1 MLASECIEQ
10 VRTRW
15 VERSALPAL
24 VRRTVLHARVALDI
38 GCGIRPQ
45 TLVWPDLHICV
56 EIHDEYVDYLRERC
70 SESPRYMVMH
80 SSWKDAL
87 RIMPP
92 KSVDTVF
99 ALDFI
104 EHLTKGEGF
113 DFLAQ
118 AERVARRQ
126 VVVFTPLGYFPQSY
140 EDAAETDGWRMHGGY
155 WQTHRSGWTPEDFPA
170 GWDIIACRE
179 YHTRDRHGQLGAPAG
194 CLWAIRTFPQPNAT
208 AGVTAGSWEWQMW
221 RRTMVHLHMPAVC
234 RRILRSMRDMSQP
247 ACYGK
252 V

>member
-1 MLASECIEQ
+1 MLASECIRH
-10 VRTRW
+10 VNTRW
-15 VERSALPAL
+15 VEKRALAGLLRRSVLP
-24 VRRTVLHARVALDI
+24 ARVALDV

-56 EIHDEYVDYLRERC
+56 EGHDEYVEYLRARC

-87 RIMPP
+87 RIMPSN
-92 KSVDTVF
+92 SVDTVF

-113 DFLAQ
+113 EFLAQ

-126 VVVFTPLGYFPQSY
+126 VVLFTPLGYFPQSY
-140 EDAAETDGWRMHGGY
+140 EEDHETDRWGMHGGY

-170 GWDIIACRE
+170 GWEFIACRD
-179 YHTRDRHGQLGAPAG
+179 YHTHDRHGRLDEAAG
-194 CLWAIRTFPQPNAT
+194 CFWAIRTFPQTDAAGAT
-208 AGVTAGSWEWQMW
+208 AGLWEWQMW
-221 RRTMVHLHMPAVC
+221 SQTMFHRHAPAWC
-234 RRILRSMRDMSQP
+234 LRALRALRAALQP
-247 ACYGK
+247 AGYVK